1 MNRTPMPLVLRLSA
15 MLGVLLLTGCS
26 DRAREVR
33 FSAMPAE
40 LADCRVY
47 YVTNIEGHAM
57 TVVRCPLS
65 ATTAQV
71 RSGKTTRTTVT
82 IDGIQY
88 APVEK

>member
-1 MNRTPMPLVLRLSA
+1 MNRHCRSSMLRLSA
-15 MLGVLLLTGCS
+15 MLGVLLIAGCS
-26 DRAREVR
+26 DSAKEMR

-47 YVTNIEGHAM
+47 YVTNSDGAAM

-82 IDGIQY
+82 IDGVQY
-88 APVEK
+88 APVDK